1 MRVHITG
8 LLSAALCLSLVGCG
22 DGESAATAE
31 VKKAEPTCTIGK
43 AVPPTELALNSS
55 IEIRKTPNGEKIKNE
70 KASGILEKTIYHSID
85 NSTTVKQLCAEG
97 DWTQVQITSP
107 DWLTHVKGW
116 APNSAFRNIERST
129 DGTRVFVEADVYWDK
144 DTSPHKKRIVEEIN
158 RISRTKGCS
167 DLDPA
172 TVALSPS
179 KSTPTKKVF
188 FVTCGFTSTPF
199 NVWFEL

>member
-1 MRVHITG
+1 MRAYIAG
-8 LLSAALCLSLVGCG
+8 LMSVALCLALTGCG
-22 DGESAATAE
+22 EGNTEEAA
-31 VKKAEPTCTIGK
+31 VPTEAACAIGK
-43 AVPPTELALNSS
+43 AVPPTELALKSTV
-55 IEIRKTPNGEKIKNE
+55 EIRKTPNGEKIKNA

-97 DWTQVQITSP
+97 DWTEVQITSP

-116 APNSAFRNIERST
+116 APNSVFRNIERSS
-129 DGTRVFVEADVYWDK
+129 DGARVFVEADVHWDK
-144 DTSPHKKRIVEEIN
+144 DTTPHKKRIVEEIN
-158 RISRTKGCS
+158 RISRTEGCS

-172 TVALSPS
+172 TVAQSPS

-188 FVTCGFTSTPF
+188 FVTCGFTSKPF